1 MLKHHLAFPDH
12 KAPIQ
17 EAHTNG
23 VMVSGTNSF
32 LFDELMKVVG
42 RASQSDRISTF
53 LAEISNFVSTV
64 RLFKPKILQTEQA
77 SNKLTSEYYLGK
89 HFGSNF
95 QFILILNDRNSFA
108 HFDPQNEIKF
118 KF

>member
-12 KAPIQ
+12 KAPVQ
-17 EAHTNG
+17 ETHSNG
-23 VMVSGTNSF
+23 VMVNGTNSF

-64 RLFKPKILQTEQA
+64 RLFKTKILQTEQTPNILA
-77 SNKLTSEYYLGK
+77 SEYYLGNNLLVSI
-89 HFGSNF
+89 HFIPTKWNVDFRS
-95 QFILILNDRNSFA
+95 S
-108 HFDPQNEIKF
+108 K
-118 KF
+118 